1 MTNDTTTPPPIR
13 TEPGPAYWYWSD
25 SDDGE
30 RPLLGPSKTKVE
42 AVDDWLAE
50 CGDDLRR
57 ELEPEGELP
66 LPITDGTLRQMCPH
80 VAQYRRPSS
89 GNLMTIC
96 RLTGCSA
103 EWLMWPHPVDLK
115 STEWAINGAHIKNI
129 VRATM
134 DELTEKLYG

>member
-80 VAQYRRPSS
+80 
-89 GNLMTIC
+89 
-96 RLTGCSA
+96 
-103 EWLMWPHPVDLK
+103 PVDLK

>member
-1 MTNDTTTPPPIR
+1 MTNDTTTLPPIR

-66 LPITDGTLRQMCPH
+66 LPIRDEG
-80 VAQYRRPSS
+80 
-89 GNLMTIC
+89 
-96 RLTGCSA
+96 
-103 EWLMWPHPVDLK
+103 WPPR
-115 STEWAINGAHIKNI
+115 STSK
-129 VRATM
+129 T
-134 DELTEKLYG
+134 